1 MDFSL
6 LYNDVQ
12 IPWSL
17 RLDNLNVLFNG
28 NSKSFLNLY
37 YFSFQEGKLWKL
49 LIYHETQ
56 GQTFGWTFTDHLK

>member
-12 IPWSL
+12 ILWSL

-37 YFSFQEGKLWKL
+37 YFRFQEVKA
-49 LIYHETQ
+49 
-56 GQTFGWTFTDHLK
+56 